1 MGQISLHTCDRI
13 RELYSASLDGELSE
27 LDSARLHAH
36 LAVCGGCSTYAAAT
50 ASASRLVRET
60 PLEQPGFPI
69 IVPGR
74 RLAVARKLQMAAAAA
89 AVAVTVGLSAAVAT
103 IGGPSATRSHRS
115 TAQSQK
121 LRFPDQELRM
131 LERSTSSARSHP
143 RLAL

>member
-1 MGQISLHTCDRI
+1 MGQVSLHMCDRI

-36 LAVCGGCSTYAAAT
+36 LASCAGCSTYAAAT

-69 IVPGR
+69 VIPGR
-74 RLAVARKLQMAAAAA
+74 RLAVDRKLQMAAAAA
-89 AVAVTVGLSAAVAT
+89 AVAVTVGMSAAVAT
-103 IGGPSATRSHRS
+103 IGGPSSGSSQRAAS
-115 TAQSQK
+115 QSEQ

-131 LERSTSSARSHP
+131 LERSTESARSHP
-143 RLAL
+143 QLAL